1 MTLCSRGREG
11 FELTQYGINVYQATL
26 ELFVSLNLF
35 RERLHNSRNELL
47 GDIAICVVDNT
58 ISDPHSPVTSA
69 VQQLH
74 QKAPKVQIR
83 LQTAQLDD
91 IERGISEGRFHCG
104 IAPVYEMKNEF
115 DYFELYKEY
124 AKLYCA
130 ASHPLY
136 CGSCDKNISVDV
148 LRQQKII
155 NHLYVT
161 PRDERRLIPVQE
173 SGVQAVQVESVAMLI
188 LTGHFIGYLP
198 EHYAAPFIARGQLC
212 ELGDDTL
219 RRETAFCLVMK
230 KGRKINPIIRLFMQA
245 LGLSDAAAAH

>member
-1 MTLCSRGREG
+1 M
-11 FELTQYGINVYQATL
+11 
-26 ELFVSLNLF
+26 
-35 RERLHNSRNELL
+35 
-47 GDIAICVVDNT
+47 
-58 ISDPHSPVTSA
+58 
-69 VQQLH
+69 
-74 QKAPKVQIR
+74 
-83 LQTAQLDD
+83 
-91 IERGISEGRFHCG
+91 
-104 IAPVYEMKNEF
+104 
-115 DYFELYKEY
+115 
-124 AKLYCA
+124 
-130 ASHPLY
+130 
-136 CGSCDKNISVDV
+136 DV

-230 KGRKINPIIRLFMQA
+230 KSRKINPIIRLFMQS